1 MHGETDRVTWN
12 SLAVLLAITSVV
24 TTAVSVSLAAYLLRA
39 SPQNINTQ
47 TVTVEQSD
55 TLGDLIKREMER
67 DGMRIGMGRV
77 STRNRRPDSE

>member
-1 MHGETDRVTWN
+1 MQGETDRVTWN
-12 SLAVLLAITSVV
+12 SLAALLAITSVV

-47 TVTVEQSD
+47 TVTVEQPD

-77 STRNRRPDSE
+77 STGSRRPDSE

>member
-1 MHGETDRVTWN
+1 MRAASRRFVVMCCCVVYLVT
-12 SLAVLLAITSVV
+12 LSVV
-24 TTAVSVSLAAYLLRA
+24 SLTQPKTVTQTNA
-39 SPQNINTQ
+39 Q